1 MLENIIRG
9 RTPKPPIVLLYG
21 QEGVGKSTFAAKAPN
36 TIFIPTEDGLNE
48 IDCAKFPVVKNYPEF
63 LATLRAVLEEEHE
76 FETLAVDSIS
86 ATERMLFRYVCERH
100 GVETIQQ
107 ANGGYGKGY
116 TEYTNRWSEVLEL
129 LSAIR
134 EKRNMSIILIGH
146 SDVKTVINPQIGAFD
161 QFQPRLYEKAWKM
174 ISEWTDGVFFAT
186 RKVRVQKEDAG
197 FNKTAARTVAI
208 GADGGERIM
217 QTTGGE
223 NLPFIAKNRFSLPP
237 ELPLDWN
244 AFISAWRA
252 AYRNTEEKK
261 GA

>member
-21 QEGVGKSTFAAKAPN
+21 QEGVGKSTFAAKAP
-36 TIFIPTEDGLNE
+36 IFIPTEDGLNE

-116 TEYTNRWSEVLEL
+116 TAGAKCS
-129 LSAIR
+129 SFC
-134 EKRNMSIILIGH
+134 
-146 SDVKTVINPQIGAFD
+146 PQSG
-161 QFQPRLYEKAWKM
+161 
-174 ISEWTDGVFFAT
+174 
-186 RKVRVQKEDAG
+186 
-197 FNKTAARTVAI
+197 
-208 GADGGERIM
+208 
-217 QTTGGE
+217 
-223 NLPFIAKNRFSLPP
+223 KNGTCRS
-237 ELPLDWN
+237 
-244 AFISAWRA
+244 S
-252 AYRNTEEKK
+252 
-261 GA
+261 